1 LNQTGDENNTDIK
14 SLKNYYVLVLMM
26 AGMVDDF
33 KDSMNELFRAANL
46 PISVIVI
53 KIGKDS

>member
-1 LNQTGDENNTDIK
+1 
-14 SLKNYYVLVLMM
+14 MM

-33 KDSMNELFRAANL
+33 KDSINELLRAANL

-53 KIGKDS
+53 KIGKES